1 MQLQIHHYNDVFYL
15 DTAYLG
21 DVAEEHICF
30 HSSQLKWKKGNA
42 LWCTRRLKVLKHY
55 RLRL

>member
-30 HSSQLKWKKGNA
+30 HSSQLK
-42 LWCTRRLKVLKHY
+42 
-55 RLRL
+55 